1 MKSPI
6 VNYLTLL
13 YSYLTF
19 SSVEQTVSSPSSS
32 LKNTTSQEIS
42 LSLGKRIGL
51 VFVACC
57 VQMIY
62 IPTSNR
68 IEGGIEPK
76 LPIDIFPVSAMW
88 VLPYVSCYLL
98 WFAGFIWILYKVE
111 DRAFRSFIAAC
122 IVTFSLGALIFILFP
137 TYVPAAV
144 LEGSDIFT
152 NVLRMIHESW
162 GRYAAL
168 PSGHVYITTLLALFF
183 SLWYPSY
190 KPIWIVILVVVSFS
204 TLFTAQ
210 HYILDVIAG
219 YLVALAGYQFG
230 LWWTGISSAPKQ
242 MGNQSKK
249 RIPSPP

>member
-1 MKSPI
+1 M
-6 VNYLTLL
+6 
-13 YSYLTF
+13 
-19 SSVEQTVSSPSSS
+19 SSPSSF
-32 LKNTTSQEIS
+32 LKKTKSQEIS
-42 LSLGKRIGL
+42 LSLGKRVWLILL
-51 VFVACC
+51 VCC

-68 IEGGIEPK
+68 VEGGIEPK

-98 WFAGFIWILYKVE
+98 WFASFIWILYKVE

-122 IVTFSLGALIFILFP
+122 MLTFSLGGLTFIFFP

-144 LEGSDIFT
+144 ITGNDIFT

-168 PSGHVYITTLLALFF
+168 PSGHVYITTLLALFY
-183 SLWYPSY
+183 SRWYPRY
-190 KPIWIVILVVVSFS
+190 KPIWIVILVVVSLS

-219 YLVALAGYQFG
+219 YLVALAGYHFG
-230 LWWTGISSAPKQ
+230 LWWTGISSVPKQ
-242 MGNQSKK
+242 ISKQSKK
-249 RIPSPP
+249 RIPSSSLN